1 MGSLVSSV
9 SAVGFASALWAGAYL
24 TTARG
29 KEPASRWAAASLFC
43 LALYFLHA
51 VLCLH
56 VPAVH
61 AGFLW
66 RRFLGWFVL
75 PFLGL
80 WVSATV
86 DAAGSPRGRWRRL
99 LLFLSSGAAV
109 GLSGL
114 WLLGRWTF
122 ASALLQPVELR
133 LPVVVYGLVA
143 SALAAGV
150 WVSSP
155 ASPRGLAR
163 AMALVSSAWGLGTAV
178 LPAVRLPGLSAAV
191 PVLAGHG
198 LVLLGLGGYGL
209 LVARTG
215 LFVAGAA
222 VRRDFLHN
230 LAASAFLVLVYGSF
244 LVASTRLATHLQFD
258 PVALSAVVVLG
269 LVIVTHLLL
278 DEIRS
283 AWDRLFFPNVAT
295 LREHLRSLSS
305 QLTRD
310 DRVAVVERLLADLKD
325 SFGTGWA
332 GLVLSGGAGLS
343 FPDRVGDLPEGE
355 RDEPYGVRHPVC
367 VGDRLVGYLT
377 LGPRR
382 EGLPFGERER
392 FWLSLVA
399 GHISLLLCH
408 ETVARAELEKLE
420 ATLRKLREIQEDQ
433 ARIQLSV
440 RRLAAGGVLGVEEVR
455 RILRA
460 GASPAKL
467 YDLVFAC
474 PGLAFLRGLPREQAG
489 FVLRQALE
497 AAVEAIRP
505 EGDAP
510 SVEELRD
517 RPLRAKR
524 KMRLPAAW
532 AEYHIGRLLLAG
544 YSAEAIAARLDLSAR
559 QVHSY
564 VERLA
569 VRIAPLL
576 ELKLREFAG

>member
-1 MGSLVSSV
+1 FVV
-9 SAVGFASALWAGAYL
+9 ALWIGAYL

-29 KEPASRWAAASLFC
+29 KERAARWAAASLFC

-75 PFLGL
+75 PFLAL
-80 WVSATV
+80 WVHATV
-86 DAAGSPRGRWRRL
+86 DATTAGPTGRWGRL
-99 LLFLSSGAAV
+99 LLSLSSGAAA

-114 WLLGRWTF
+114 WLLGSWTF
-122 ASALLQPVELR
+122 ASTLLQPVELR
-133 LPVVVYGLVA
+133 VPVAVYGLVA
-143 SALAAGV
+143 SALAAGA

-155 ASPRGLAR
+155 DSPRGLAR
-163 AMALVSSAWGLGTAV
+163 ALALVSCAWGLGTAV
-178 LPAVRLPGLSAAV
+178 LPALRLPGLSAAV
-191 PVLAGHG
+191 PVLTGHG
-198 LVLLGLGGYGL
+198 LALAGLLGYGT

-222 VRRDFLHN
+222 IPRDFLHN
-230 LAASAFLVLVYGSF
+230 LAASAFLLLLYGGSLVVSAR
-244 LVASTRLATHLQFD
+244 VASHLRFD

-269 LVIVTHLLL
+269 LVIVTHLLV
-278 DEIRS
+278 DDVRA
-283 AWDRLFFPNVAT
+283 AWDRLFFPSVAT
-295 LREHLRSLSS
+295 LRKHLRSLSS
-305 QLTRD
+305 QLARD
-310 DRVAVVERLLADLKD
+310 DRVAVVDRVVADLKG
-325 SFGTGWA
+325 SLGARWASLLLSEGTGL
-332 GLVLSGGAGLS
+332 G
-343 FPDRVGDLPEGE
+343 FPDRVGDLPEASGNE
-355 RDEPYGVRHPVC
+355 GPDVLRHPVY
-367 VGDRLVGYLT
+367 VGDRLVGYLAVAPRT
-377 LGPRR
+377 DGP
-382 EGLPFGERER
+382 PFGEQER

-408 ETVARAELEKLE
+408 ETVARAEVEKLE
-420 ATLRKLREIQEDQ
+420 ATLRRLREIQEEQ

-440 RRLAAGGVLGVEEVR
+440 RRLAAGGVLRPGEVR
-455 RILRA
+455 RMLRA
-460 GASPAKL
+460 GASPARL
-467 YDLVFAC
+467 HDLVFAC
-474 PGLAFLRGLPREQAG
+474 PALAFLRHLPPDKAG
-489 FVLRQALE
+489 FVLRKALE
-497 AAVEAIRP
+497 AALEAIRP

-510 SVEELRD
+510 SVQELRD

-544 YSAEAIAARLDLSAR
+544 YSAEAIADRLDLSAR

-569 VRIAPLL
+569 VRLAPLL
-576 ELKLREFAG
+576 ELKLREFAR